1 MNKKKNSMCIR
12 LDGQKKRPVEQ
23 YEAVERKQS
32 LQTGLDFVFPD
43 TGSSFC
49 DLRSF

>member
-1 MNKKKNSMCIR
+1 MNRKKQHMHQA
-12 LDGQKKRPVEQ
+12 GWAEKKRPVEQ
-23 YEAVERKQS
+23 YEAVERKRS